1 MVYLKINDTLFP
13 ASFRERIQDQE
24 WNNRRSM
31 AITVGMPYEQ
41 AVETFVNGLRWELV
55 NQTGEESIIT
65 DYSEFEV
72 AGPITD
78 NRDGTVTAKMGKL
91 LDSEALAIIL
101 GEG

>member
-1 MVYLKINDTLFP
+1 MTYLKINDTLYP
-13 ASFRERIQDQE
+13 ASFFELGRDTH

-31 AITVGMPYEQ
+31 AITVSMPYEQ
-41 AVETFVNGLRWELV
+41 AAETFVNGLQWSLV
-55 NQTGEESIIT
+55 NQDIETEIR

-78 NRDGTVTAKMGKL
+78 NRDGTVTCKMGKL

-101 GEG
+101 GEV